1 MITRAIL
8 CVLLFLPRQVPL
20 FVLSPDSPI
29 TVGKAPTAVATADF
43 NRDGN
48 LDIVVANSGS
58 NNLTVLMGNGKG
70 SFRLASGSPVPAGRK
85 PHHVTAADWNGDG
98 NMDLATAPHDG
109 GSDVTLFLG
118 NGRGGFAREPGS
130 PISSVAVSEP
140 HTHAVIA
147 ANANRDDHPDL
158 LVVNAGTNRDKPA
171 LSLSV
176 LLNDGKARFRHGPGS
191 PVPLPGILASVATGD
206 FNRDG
211 SLDLA
216 ATLEGAQ
223 KMAVML
229 GDGKDGFFASTMDF
243 PGGGHSVASA
253 DANADGHADLVV
265 TQGNGVVLLFGNA
278 RGEFQGARST
288 RTKLARECYSIHAAD
303 WNRDGRADIAVVTQE
318 AVIVALSDGKGGFAP
333 VPGSPFPVNGNPL
346 FMGSGDFDGNR
357 KSDLVVSQRN
367 QNAVTVLLAR

>member
-216 ATLEGAQ
+216 ATLEGRS
-223 KMAVML
+223 
-229 GDGKDGFFASTMDF
+229 KDGSDARRWEGRFLRLDHGLPRRRPQRCLGRRKRGWPRR
-243 PGGGHSVASA
+243 PGCHSRKRRCSAFWQCSRRVSRCAQHQNQAGTRMLQHPRCRLEPRRPSGYRRGHP
-253 DANADGHADLVV
+253 
-265 TQGNGVVLLFGNA
+265 
-278 RGEFQGARST
+278 R
-288 RTKLARECYSIHAAD
+288 
-303 WNRDGRADIAVVTQE
+303 
-318 AVIVALSDGKGGFAP
+318 
-333 VPGSPFPVNGNPL
+333 
-346 FMGSGDFDGNR
+346 SGDRGA
-357 KSDLVVSQRN
+357 Q
-367 QNAVTVLLAR
+367 